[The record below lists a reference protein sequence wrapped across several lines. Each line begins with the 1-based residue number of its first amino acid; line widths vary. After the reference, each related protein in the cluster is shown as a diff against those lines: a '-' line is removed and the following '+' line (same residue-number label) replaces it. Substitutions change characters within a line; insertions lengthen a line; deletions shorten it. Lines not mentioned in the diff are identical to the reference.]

1 MSSASHCEIERDLGN
16 PYSVELATGLFGY
29 GTKTKPPKA
38 EKWVAH
44 AGQRA
49 AEQASSGG
57 AASDGHGGWL
67 QEAHS
72 DIQKL
77 KDEADQKH
85 AQEQA
90 HIKEKHAQE
99 HANISEKQALLK
111 HAEKLHREHEHAMNE
126 HTKME
131 AEKQKVLNQHEILVQ
146 GAHAKSNAASKA
158 AEAAKNAFLGTSHHN
173 AEASSDTGHDSNHW
187 DDVKNHENM
196 YSEHHAPQI
205 RSREISREL
214 NDAEKKGAFD
224 IGRHQVHHSNTTP
237 MFAPTPPPRARR
249 MFGF

>member
-16 PYSVELATGLFGY
+16 PYSVELATGMFGFKK
-29 GTKTKPPKA
+29 KTDPK
-38 EKWVAH
+38 KWVAR
-44 AGQRA
+44 AGERA

-90 HIKEKHAQE
+90 HIKEKHAQA
-99 HANISEKQALLK
+99 HANITEKQALLK
-111 HAEKLHREHEHAMNE
+111 TAEKLHREHAHAMNE

-146 GAHAKSNAASKA
+146 GAHAKSNAALKA
-158 AEAAKNAFLGTSHHN
+158 AEDAKNAFMGTSHHN
-173 AEASSDTGHDSNHW
+173 AEASSDTGHDSSHW
-187 DDVKNHENM
+187 DDVHGHVNLYNGN
-196 YSEHHAPQI
+196 YTGNS
-205 RSREISREL
+205 
-214 NDAEKKGAFD
+214 G
-224 IGRHQVHHSNTTP
+224 
-237 MFAPTPPPRARR
+237 PTPPPRPSLTRHQVQSPFAADRHSR
-249 MFGF
+249 GF